1 MDVTGTHDGL
11 IKLGSPASHAGNRG
25 SIPRG
30 VTNSQVLSLTL
41 FPSCG
46 HFVGAPEDGTLAC
59 TSYIFA
65 ILLAR
70 FSKY

>member
-30 VTNSQVLSLTL
+30 VTNSHIKVIEYAAVVYG
-41 FPSCG
+41 G
-46 HFVGAPEDGTLAC
+46 HE
-59 TSYIFA
+59 
-65 ILLAR
+65 
-70 FSKY
+70 

>member
-30 VTNSQVLSLTL
+30 VALSLYN
-41 FPSCG
+41 F
-46 HFVGAPEDGTLAC
+46 F
-59 TSYIFA
+59 
-65 ILLAR
+65 
-70 FSKY
+70 

>member
-30 VTNSQVLSLTL
+30 GHL
-41 FPSCG
+41 FLIG
-46 HFVGAPEDGTLAC
+46 YNHFKILIKE
-59 TSYIFA
+59 IF
-65 ILLAR
+65 
-70 FSKY
+70 FF